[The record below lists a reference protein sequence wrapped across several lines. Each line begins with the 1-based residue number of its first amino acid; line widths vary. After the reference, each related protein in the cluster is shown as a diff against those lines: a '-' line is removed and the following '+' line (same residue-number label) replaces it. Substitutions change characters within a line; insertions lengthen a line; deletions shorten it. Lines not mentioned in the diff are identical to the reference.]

1 MKFFKKASYSQL
13 PSSESESI
21 STKND
26 ASLEDFSHVNTK
38 DSRRFFSLSN
48 PFTPALEA
56 VTYKA
61 TTLQNKFNESSIYRG
76 PPTLERE
83 KAWLDLW
90 DHAAIS
96 IPESKLP
103 LLNKSSSAQSF
114 RHLPSSLGGGISGLP
129 DVFHQLHCLDTI
141 RQYTWFLAGNYGS
154 APTTVTG
161 DPKQHPLLPI
171 PPVFDGTSDV
181 ANRMHADHC
190 IETLRKTLMCH
201 ADVTPLLILRDDSNP
216 IGDRPD
222 FNLHQKCRDWDAIRE
237 WTTRNWVT
245 GRGG

>member
-1 MKFFKKASYSQL
+1 MQFFKKEVYTHL
-13 PSSESESI
+13 PSSENESF
-21 STKND
+21 SSKRD
-26 ASLEDFSHVNTK
+26 ASLND
-38 DSRRFFSLSN
+38 
-48 PFTPALEA
+48 FTPALEA
-56 VTYKA
+56 VKYKD
-61 TTLQNKFNESSIYRG
+61 TTLQNKFDQPSIYRG

-83 KAWLDLW
+83 RAWLDLW

-96 IPESKLP
+96 FPESKLP
-103 LLNKSSSAQSF
+103 LLNKSSSTQSF
-114 RHLPSSLGGGISGLP
+114 RRLPASLGGGVSALP

-141 RQYTWFLAGNYGS
+141 RQYTWLLAGNYGS
-154 APTTVTG
+154 SPTTIAG
-161 DPKQHPLLPI
+161 EPKQHPFLPI

-201 ADVTPLLILRDDSNP
+201 ADVTPLLILKDDSNP

-222 FNLHQKCRDWDAIRE
+222 FNLHQKCRDWDAIRD

-245 GRGG
+245 GREE